1 MANRNGYNP
10 KELGEITMQFRKT
23 LYSTF
28 ILSVV
33 ACIGAFVGTSFA
45 QNNAANGGTLR
56 GTITDTTAALNP
68 IEGVDVQIYD
78 QNGVHDFK
86 VKTDANGEYKCS
98 GIPAGRYLIHIFKRG
113 YGNRQR
119 KPVTIVD
126 GGDHFVPL
134 RMAKKDNVEDR
145 WSVGVIQHITK
156 NIGKR
161 YNLEEPVVEALHRSI
176 LEAFNAVLEQNNQDV
191 SEFARVGQDGSIG
204 LIEGMLSH
212 PDCKAAFARHLTEK
226 QLQDYIAFTKKL
238 RHQDQQAVA
247 RYITAWIAQE
257 LTLTVDQRKNL
268 EQSLLDATANEA
280 FPISISLLEID
291 ILEAVHLV
299 NDKLKISLDGLLTQ
313 TQYDILQGIAA
324 KKMGRGGKDGEI
336 EFQLREL
343 TEAKLAAHTARL
355 VAAHTAQL
363 GPLNKD
369 ASQHLST
376 AIKGVVQQYIEAQD
390 TDPEATYR
398 KTAAKL
404 TQAVKAGEITQKQAD
419 ERLDALMKALWDE
432 NGAIRWNELDG
443 DITRHPLFQQAI
455 KDVLSEEAFAQYT
468 ARQTE
473 RDNWHQQAL
482 RDVAVASLG
491 TQLLLDDT
499 QRKQLETTAA
509 ELTVD
514 LLKTDASQDMFYQLL
529 QRTNHEMLSP
539 WQQETLTFM
548 QAGFER
554 QFRK

>member
-1 MANRNGYNP
+1 MANRLGYNP

-23 LYSTF
+23 LYYTF

-33 ACIGAFVGTSFA
+33 ACIGAFIGPSFA

-56 GTITDTTAALNP
+56 GTITDTTPEQNP

-78 QNGVHDFK
+78 QNGVHDFRA
-86 VKTDANGEYKCS
+86 KTDTNGEYKRS

-113 YGNRQR
+113 YSNRQR
-119 KPVTIVD
+119 KSVTIVD

-134 RMAKKDNVEDR
+134 RMAKKDDAEDR
-145 WSVGVIQHITK
+145 WSTGLLQHVAK
-156 NIGKR
+156 SIGKR

-191 SEFARVGQDGSIG
+191 SEFARVGQEGSIG
-204 LIEGMLSH
+204 LIEGVLSH
-212 PDCKAAFARHLTEK
+212 PECKAAFARHLTEK

-238 RHQDQQAVA
+238 RHQDQQAA
-247 RYITAWIAQE
+247 AQYITAWIAQE
-257 LTLTVDQRKNL
+257 FSLTADQRKNL

-280 FPISISLLEID
+280 FPISISLFEID
-291 ILEAVHLV
+291 ILEAVELV
-299 NDKLKISLDGLLTQ
+299 NGKLEISLLDGLLTQ
-313 TQYDILQGIAA
+313 TQYDIFHGVFA
-324 KKMGRGGKDGEI
+324 KKAMVGNEVGET
-336 EFQLREL
+336 EFQLREFAE
-343 TEAKLAAHTARL
+343 TKLAAYTARL

-363 GPLNKD
+363 EPLNKD

-398 KTAAKL
+398 ETAAQL
-404 TQAVKAGEITQKQAD
+404 TQAVKAGEMTQKQAD

-432 NGAIRWNELDG
+432 NGTIRWREPNG

-473 RDNWHQQAL
+473 RDNSHQQAL

-491 TQLLLDDT
+491 TQLILDDT

-514 LLKTDASQDMFYQLL
+514 LLKTDRDMFYQLL
-529 QRTNHEMLSP
+529 QQIDREMLSP

-548 QAGFER
+548 HTGFER
-554 QFRK
+554 QFHK